1 MRHALIMLSNGSRL
15 REIQAE
21 TGLSPKSVSNAARQN
36 GVVRGVFL
44 ENRIAV
50 RLVTEKG
57 MSVPEAAKAAG
68 VPEHRIYYA
77 LRKQTPG
84 QFRKKRRINRN
95 ADISKWAEIHEMR
108 AGGASLG
115 EIGVWFAMSRQRVHQ
130 ILAKYKNY
138 LAEQAKQ
145 TGE

>member
-1 MRHALIMLSNGSRL
+1 MLSNGSRL

-50 RLVTEKG
+50 RLVTEQG
-57 MSVPEAAKAAG
+57 MSVPEASKASG

-84 QFRKKRRINRN
+84 TFRKKRRIVRN
-95 ADISKWAEIHEMR
+95 ADVSKWAEIHEMR

-115 EIGVWFAMSRQRVHQ
+115 EVGAWFAMSRQRVHQ
-130 ILAKYKNY
+130 ILAKYEAY